1 MRMAREYNLVIVIGI
16 IVIAIV
22 IAIIVIA
29 IGIIINYYK
38 LYY

>member
-1 MRMAREYNLVIVIGI
+1 MRMVREYNLVIVIGI